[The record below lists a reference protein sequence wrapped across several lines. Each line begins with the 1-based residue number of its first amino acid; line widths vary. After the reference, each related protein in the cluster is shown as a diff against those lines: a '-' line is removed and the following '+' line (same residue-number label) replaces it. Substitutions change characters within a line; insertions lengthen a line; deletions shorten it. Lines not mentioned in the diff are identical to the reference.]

1 MDINNKSMVHLA
13 CRRGMYELDIIIM
26 FFFKNEYDSLT
37 DNEKYL
43 FIRLLSFED
52 HDLLNWL
59 INHERPNDDSLYHI
73 IKIIRNKNKYRCSFK
88 KK

>member
-13 CRRGMYELDIIIM
+13 CRRGMHELDIIIM
-26 FFFKNEYDSLT
+26 FFFKHEYDSLT
-37 DNEKYL
+37 ENEKYL

-59 INHERPNDDSLYHI
+59 INQGRPNDDSLYHI
-73 IKIIRNKNKYRCSFK
+73 IKIIRNKNKHHCSF
-88 KK
+88 